1 MPMPLSR
8 LKVLILSD
16 HYRYHGAFKP
26 LHLLKDLWFNR
37 GFKLTAAYRVAHFL
51 YVNRYNVALKLFN
64 LYYFNL
70 QTRFCCELPYQTQIG
85 PGLYF
90 GHVFGTIINAQC
102 QLGANVN
109 LSHAVTLG
117 SIAQGPRAGA
127 PIIGDAVYLAPGAKL
142 IGGIHIG
149 SGTAIGANAVVTKD
163 TPKNAVAVGIPA
175 QVLSLKGSGEYIR
188 HPVEID
194 RVDSE
199 RLTQNAARDCPV

>member
-1 MPMPLSR
+1 M
-8 LKVLILSD
+8 
-16 HYRYHGAFKP
+16 
-26 LHLLKDLWFNR
+26 HLLKDLCFNR
-37 GFKLTAAYRVAHFL
+37 GFSITAAYRVAHFL
-51 YVNRYNVALKLFN
+51 YVNRSTVALRLFN

-70 QTRFCCELPYQTQIG
+70 QTRFSCELPYQTQIG

-90 GHVFGTIINAQC
+90 GHVFGTIINAKC
-102 QLGANVN
+102 QLGTNVN

-163 TPKNAVAVGIPA
+163 TPENAVAVGIPA
-175 QVLSLKGSGEYIR
+175 QVISLKGSGDYIR

-194 RVDSE
+194 STKAKRIDPSAALECRV
-199 RLTQNAARDCPV
+199 